1 MKNKKEAL
9 QASHFMAAQMA
20 QKWSDEV
27 ILGKE
32 PEDLMRAYG
41 CTIDAA
47 RSVLNN
53 ELTRRKLS
61 R

>member
-32 PEDLMRAYG
+32 L
-41 CTIDAA
+41 
-47 RSVLNN
+47 VLAP
-53 ELTRRKLS
+53 
-61 R
+61 